1 MKTASFILLSRNI
14 LEKNDFYYMTFTKM
28 SQWKLR
34 EIEREKAEIQHQ
46 PVTDIYATKT
56 LGMWTLENVTEE
68 FPWGH
73 NSNN

>member
-1 MKTASFILLSRNI
+1 MKTVSFILLSRNI
-14 LEKNDFYYMTFTKM
+14 LEKKYFYYITFTKM

-34 EIEREKAEIQHQ
+34 ETEREKAEIQHQ
-46 PVTDIYATKT
+46 TVTYIYATKT

-73 NSNN
+73 KSNN